1 MTSDRDSEVV
11 AETAQGSTLP
21 VTSDGVMLNPN
32 AEAWHNPMEEAV
44 GGMDG
49 GGGGVAVVELDGGGC
64 TKDGALKETIPAC
77 AIVYARMNGNGGAE
91 TPTAGADVQSHLHA
105 EPEEAQSVAVIQPVE
120 PDGPIDEPQVAT
132 AEQQQDPRSSSQ
144 EPPSNPAPL
153 APASTQSP
161 LAESSSPVTGT
172 DSAPPETPCPTA
184 GATGDLPFE
193 TQAAVA
199 REPHGD
205 TGGVVG
211 EVRLALAAEPAD
223 VLATEAPALNGE
235 VVLPVAAAPQEPLPG
250 EYEAL
255 QKITQIGGSELQES
269 NTMSPEEL
277 KEVLK
282 KQLEYYF
289 SRENLA
295 NDLYL
300 VSQMDSDQYVPI
312 WTIANFNQVKRL
324 TSDLQLI
331 VDTLKSSALVHVD
344 EKGERVRPNQKRCIV
359 ILREVPASTPVEE
372 VEKLFTN
379 GNCGRFVSCEFAH
392 NDSWYI
398 TFETDADAQQAYKYL
413 REDAKTFL
421 GKPIMARIKAKPMA
435 MNVFMPK
442 NGLRSAEGGG
452 VAGGGGAIYAQQQQQ
467 HQQHQQQ
474 QQYAP
479 TMYMQP
485 VYAPPPA
492 PPPPTQQQQQYPLYS
507 VLPQPWSSTPQGY
520 FDTAS
525 LAQATQAP
533 PVYRGDVSVDAWL
546 HVQAFQNATFLNGF
560 PAPGHYKHGN
570 SLPHRHFSS
579 RGRGGGGGGGG
590 AKSHMRSHIDKLSS
604 SFSDSSGG
612 STATALASSTSHFT
626 QDRAPLANGGDG
638 RGVPPQRRPLS
649 AGGGSAVL
657 AAVGGGVGGVG
668 SGHRASSEGGYRS
681 GAEPH
686 YRAVYEP
693 IARTKSETSY
703 PRRDEPSPS
712 RRTEIDLGD
721 ASLVSA
727 RGRKTFRGRRRRED
741 DRSGVNP
748 QASAE
753 PNQPVP
759 PLLAAAA
766 AATATTSTAAPPLPP
781 PPPPPL
787 PAPCA
792 KLLELVPSDF
802 PPLPGSALAAPGAAA
817 PCVREGGRHES
828 RMADVVRSGIGKGG
842 SVNGAAVVVAA
853 KVPPAQPPSVAPVS
867 LPPKPQSPSPSP
879 RVTFGSS
886 ESCVS
891 RDSDLPGPPHLQE
904 ASPPVISSSPSSASA
919 VSQSKHSTSTTEP
932 KKLSYA
938 EICQRPPKEP
948 PPMPPPSSASNGVS
962 AAAAPGDG
970 EDWENGVDAHG
981 GATMPQG
988 GSTATG
994 PQGGGT
1000 TGPGPAE
1007 KWRGRDTHT
1016 RRPPPASSRR
1026 YSPPAAH
1033 GAARRPYRGG
1043 YHSGPFRPYVAQAR
1057 TPQ

>member
-49 GGGGVAVVELDGGGC
+49 GGDGVAVVELDGGGC

-77 AIVYARMNGNGGAE
+77 AIAVYARMNGNGGAE

-525 LAQATQAP
+525 LA
-533 PVYRGDVSVDAWL
+533 
-546 HVQAFQNATFLNGF
+546 FQNATFLNGF

-579 RGRGGGGGGGG
+579 R
-590 AKSHMRSHIDKLSS
+590 
-604 SFSDSSGG
+604 
-612 STATALASSTSHFT
+612 
-626 QDRAPLANGGDG
+626 
-638 RGVPPQRRPLS
+638 
-649 AGGGSAVL
+649 
-657 AAVGGGVGGVG
+657 G

-741 DRSGVNP
+741 DRSGV
-748 QASAE
+748 
-753 PNQPVP
+753 
-759 PLLAAAA
+759 
-766 AATATTSTAAPPLPP
+766 TTTSTAAPPLPP

-828 RMADVVRSGIGKGG
+828 RMADVVRSGIGK
-842 SVNGAAVVVAA
+842 VR
-853 KVPPAQPPSVAPVS
+853 
-867 LPPKPQSPSPSP
+867 P
-879 RVTFGSS
+879 RR

-919 VSQSKHSTSTTEP
+919 VSQSKHSTSTTVSPHCLFPTITFTALLQSASAAAQPEP

>member
-49 GGGGVAVVELDGGGC
+49 GSDGVAVVELDGGGC

-77 AIVYARMNGNGGAE
+77 AIAVYARMNGNGGTE

-105 EPEEAQSVAVIQPVE
+105 EPEEAQSVAVIPPGE

-172 DSAPPETPCPTA
+172 VTAPPETPCPTA
-184 GATGDLPFE
+184 SATGDLPFE

-205 TGGVVG
+205 AAGVVG

-223 VLATEAPALNGE
+223 ALATEAPALNGE
-235 VVLPVAAAPQEPLPG
+235 VVLPVAAAAAPQEPFPG

-492 PPPPTQQQQQYPLYS
+492 PPPPTQQQQQQYPLYS
-507 VLPQPWSSTPQGY
+507 VLPQPWSATPQGY

-525 LAQATQAP
+525 LA
-533 PVYRGDVSVDAWL
+533 
-546 HVQAFQNATFLNGF
+546 FQNATFLNGF
-560 PAPGHYKHGN
+560 SAPGHYKHGN

-712 RRTEIDLGD
+712 RRTEIDLVD

-741 DRSGVNP
+741 DRTSVTP

-766 AATATTSTAAPPLPP
+766 AVTATTSTAAPPLPP

-891 RDSDLPGPPHLQE
+891 RESVLPGPPHLQE
-904 ASPPVISSSPSSASA
+904 ASPPVIGSSPSSAPA

-981 GATMPQG
+981 GATTPQG